1 VEPYDA
7 QRGRKKKLR
16 LALIAQANGL
26 HLETIDTFIDG
37 AWYTP
42 DELGRMIVEHAE
54 IMQIANLI
62 ECNMMHF
69 DLDKFGTYSGIM
81 VDAVNFIIATKQE
94 LNKEK

>member
-1 VEPYDA
+1 
-7 QRGRKKKLR
+7 
-16 LALIAQANGL
+16 
-26 HLETIDTFIDG
+26 
-37 AWYTP
+37 
-42 DELGRMIVEHAE
+42 MIVEHAE